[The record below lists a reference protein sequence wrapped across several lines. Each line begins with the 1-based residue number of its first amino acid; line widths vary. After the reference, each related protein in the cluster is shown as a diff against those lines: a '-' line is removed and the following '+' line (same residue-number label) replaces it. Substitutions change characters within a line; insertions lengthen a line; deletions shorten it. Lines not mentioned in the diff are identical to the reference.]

1 MIGDKNNFVN
11 YLAIAACWLGIF
23 GMAYVGL
30 VLA

>member
-1 MIGDKNNFVN
+1 MLKRALN
-11 YLAIAACWLGIF
+11 YLAIAACWFGIF